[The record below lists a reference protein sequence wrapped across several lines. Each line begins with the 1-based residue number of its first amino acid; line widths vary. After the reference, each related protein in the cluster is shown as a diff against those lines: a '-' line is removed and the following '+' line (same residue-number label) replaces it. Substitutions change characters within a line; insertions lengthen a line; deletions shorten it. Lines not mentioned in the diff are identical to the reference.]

1 MLSLKEQMGQHIA
14 SSIIY
19 GFKVKLKE
27 YYWKLKG
34 EIIIVF
40 CDILAKY
47 NASYYF
53 EMWIHNFQKLS
64 LAVFEN
70 F

>member
-14 SSIIY
+14 GSIIY

-53 EMWIHNFQKLS
+53 HNFQKLS

>member
-14 SSIIY
+14 GSIIY

-53 EMWIHNFQKLS
+53 NNF
-64 LAVFEN
+64 
-70 F
+70 